1 MKNWFAKL
9 IDRINIPAFGV
20 VAENLRLALKNGDFR
35 QFEEGEGIDVSISQE
50 VTKWFENHFLDWFS
64 ELSVLL
70 HQDINGLNEFNFN
83 DNINELIQSLAVARG
98 YYSKQADISIN
109 TSLKN
114 VALAKVMLIEEVISS
129 LVYSYEEGLK
139 EYGIEPKKS
148 IEITDAIDYE
158 GSSPEDFK
166 WMKNKIIVNH
176 VIFETMQDQ
185 EEKKQCSEKQ
195 DFKPWIVAGIFALI
209 AWSSAVTKQ
218 NSK

>member
-9 IDRINIPAFGV
+9 IDSIHIPAFGI

-35 QFEEGEGIDVSISQE
+35 QFKESEGTDVSISQE
-50 VTKWFENHFLDWFS
+50 VKKWYDTHFLDWFS
-64 ELSVLL
+64 VLSVHLN
-70 HQDINGLNEFNFN
+70 QDNTSINEFNEK
-83 DNINELIQSLAVARG
+83 INKVIQSLAVARG
-98 YYSKQADISIN
+98 YYSKQADISIT

-139 EYGIEPKKS
+139 ESGIEPNKS
-148 IEITDAIDYE
+148 IEITNAVDYE

-166 WMKNKIIVNH
+166 WMKDKIIVNH
-176 VIFETMQDQ
+176 VIFETMQYP
-185 EEKKQCSEKQ
+185 EEKQQCSQKQ
-195 DFKPWIVAGIFALI
+195 DFLPWVIAAAFGLI

-218 NSK
+218 KSSQ

>member
-9 IDRINIPAFGV
+9 IDRINISAFGI

-35 QFEEGEGIDVSISQE
+35 RFKEGEGIDVSISQE
-50 VTKWFENHFLDWFS
+50 VTKWFEAHFLDWFAV
-64 ELSVLL
+64 LSVHLN
-70 HQDINGLNEFNFN
+70 QDNTSINEFTEK
-83 DNINELIQSLAVARG
+83 INKVIQSLAVARG
-98 YYSKQADISIN
+98 YYSKQADIAIM

-114 VALAKVMLIEEVISS
+114 VALAKVMLIEEVISA
-129 LVYSYEEGLK
+129 LVFTYEEGLK
-139 EYGIEPKKS
+139 KSGIEPNKS
-148 IEITDAIDYE
+148 IEITNAIDYE

-166 WMKNKIIVNH
+166 WMKDKIIVNH

-195 DFKPWIVAGIFALI
+195 DYKPWIVAGVFALI